1 MQMLNN
7 KAVRKL
13 MVALGLL
20 MGTLTFGVVGFMAL
34 EGYSVVD
41 SFYMTIITMSTV
53 GFETLDGGLSTG
65 GKIFVSF
72 LIVSAI
78 GVFLYVINTIT
89 TFVVE
94 GEIQT
99 IFKGY
104 RVNKEINK
112 LHDHVVVCGLGR
124 NGHQAVLELAAE
136 GIPFVVVEVDE
147 DVIAKFVESHP
158 NVLVYKG
165 DATEEETLRAVNI
178 AKAKGVISALADD
191 ASNVYVTLS
200 IRQLN
205 PTVPV
210 VARAA
215 VESTISKLKVAG
227 ATRVVLPNK
236 LGGRKMA
243 RVLTRP
249 ALIDFI
255 DLITGQG
262 NFNMNLEEIDCMEGG
277 EYLGKTLREL
287 DIRSK
292 TGALVLGSQYPDG
305 HFELNPSADLKL
317 VAGLKLF
324 VIGKKESLDLF
335 RKEFLT

>member
-1 MQMLNN
+1 
-7 KAVRKL
+7 
-13 MVALGLL
+13 
-20 MGTLTFGVVGFMAL
+20 MAI
-34 EGYSVVD
+34 EGYSVID
-41 SFYMTIITMSTV
+41 AFYMTVITMSTV
-53 GFETLDGGLSTG
+53 GYGVLEDGLSDS

-78 GVFLYVINTIT
+78 GVFLYVINTLT

-94 GEIQT
+94 GEIRT

-112 LHDHVVVCGLGR
+112 LHNHVVICGLGR
-124 NGHQAVLELAAE
+124 NGRQAVMELTKE
-136 GIPFVVVEVDE
+136 GIPFVVVEFDE
-147 DVIAKFVESHP
+147 EVIEKFMSSNP

-165 DATEEETLRAVNI
+165 DATEEETLQAVNI
-178 AKAKGVISALADD
+178 TQARGVISALADD

-205 PTVPV
+205 AKVPV
-210 VARAA
+210 VARAST
-215 VESTISKLKVAG
+215 ESTISKLKVAG
-227 ATRVVLPNK
+227 ATRVILPNM

-243 RVLTRP
+243 RVLTKP

-262 NFNMNLEEIDCMEGG
+262 NFNMNLEEVDCKENDR
-277 EYLGKTLREL
+277 YLGKSLREL

-292 TGALVLGSQYPDG
+292 TGALVLGSQSPEG
-305 HFELNPSADLKL
+305 NFELNPSADLKL
-317 VAGLKLF
+317 VPGLKLF
-324 VIGKKESLDLF
+324 VIGKEENLAAF
-335 RKEFLT
+335 RREFFS

>member
-13 MVALGLL
+13 LVALGML
-20 MGTLTFGVVGFMAL
+20 MGTLAFGIVGFMSL

-53 GFETLDGGLSTG
+53 GFEVLDGGLSAG

-78 GVFLYVINTIT
+78 GVFLYVINTLT

-94 GEIQT
+94 GEIRT

-112 LHDHVVVCGLGR
+112 LQDHVVICGLGR
-124 NGHQAVLELAAE
+124 NGKQAVQELAGE
-136 GIPFVVVEVDE
+136 EIPFVVIEYDE
-147 DVIAKFVESHP
+147 DVIEKFMDTHP
-158 NVLVYKG
+158 GVLVYKG
-165 DATEEETLRAVNI
+165 DATEEETLKAVNI
-178 AKAKGVISALADD
+178 SKARGVISALADD

-262 NFNMNLEEIDCMEGG
+262 NFNMHLEEVDCEEGG
-277 EYLGKTLREL
+277 SYLGKTLREL

-292 TGALVLGSQYPDG
+292 TGALVLGSQFPDG
-305 HFELNPSADLKL
+305 HFELNPSANLKL
-317 VAGLKLF
+317 EPGLKLF
-324 VIGKKESLDLF
+324 VIGKAENLELF
-335 RKEFLT
+335 KKEFFS